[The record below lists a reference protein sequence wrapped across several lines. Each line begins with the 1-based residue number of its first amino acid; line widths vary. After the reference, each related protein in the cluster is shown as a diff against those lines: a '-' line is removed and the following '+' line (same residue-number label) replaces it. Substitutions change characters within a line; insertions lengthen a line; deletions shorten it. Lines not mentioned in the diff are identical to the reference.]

1 MVVLVALLALLAA
14 PSVTAQEQ
22 QPAGKLTFTVGI
34 INDVDSL
41 NPFIGILAET
51 YEVWALMYDYLVG
64 YSQKDFSPVPGLAES
79 WQVSDDGLTWTY
91 KIRQGVKWSDGQP
104 VTARD
109 AAYTFNRI
117 IKAPS
122 SRPTTATTWPTSRR
136 SRRPTT
142 PPW

>member
-1 MVVLVALLALLAA
+1 MSAPAASPSGSRVPTGTSRTTAA
-14 PSVTAQEQ
+14 PGVTAQE

-79 WQVSDDGLTWTY
+79 
-91 KIRQGVKWSDGQP
+91 
-104 VTARD
+104 
-109 AAYTFNRI
+109 
-117 IKAPS
+117 
-122 SRPTTATTWPTSRR
+122 
-136 SRRPTT
+136 
-142 PPW
+142 

>member
-1 MVVLVALLALLAA
+1 MVVLAALLALTAA
-14 PSVTAQEQ
+14 PGVVAQEQ

-79 WQVSDDGLTWTY
+79 WQVSPDELTWTY
-91 KIRQGVKWSDGQP
+91 KIRQGVK
-104 VTARD
+104 
-109 AAYTFNRI
+109 
-117 IKAPS
+117 
-122 SRPTTATTWPTSRR
+122 
-136 SRRPTT
+136 
-142 PPW
+142 